1 MQKSF
6 SMSYSVKTIPKFEKE
21 LKRLAKKHPSLKSDF
36 SALLKSLKEN
46 PSQGTSL
53 GNDCYKIRMTITSK
67 GKGKSGGSR
76 VITCFK
82 IDKHTVFLLSIF
94 DKSDQENISDKDL
107 RELLKFI
114 Y

>member
-1 MQKSF
+1 MTYK
-6 SMSYSVKTIPKFEKE
+6 VKTIPKFEKE

-36 SALLKSLKEN
+36 SALLKSLNEH
-46 PSQGTSL
+46 PSQGTPL
-53 GNDCYKIRMTITSK
+53 GNECYKIRMAITSK

-82 IDKHTVFLLSIF
+82 IDKDTVFLLTIF
-94 DKSDQENISDKDL
+94 DKNEQENISDKDL
-107 RELLKFI
+107 KELLKFI